1 MAEPS
6 VAKSPWPAKTAE
18 QVSAVRSLLVAQLTA
33 VTPEQLAKSFSR
45 AKVNRVAELL
55 EILASL
61 GQIREVGDGR
71 YAA

>member
-1 MAEPS
+1 M
-6 VAKSPWPAKTAE
+6 
-18 QVSAVRSLLVAQLTA
+18 RSLLAAQLTA

-45 AKVNRVAELL
+45 TRVSRVAELL

-61 GQIREVGDGR
+61 GQIREVEDGR